1 MLYVALAV
9 GERLLSGEARRLGFL
24 FARII
29 FLPID
34 TFTGGDGRG
43 GGTVGKIS
51 RERGDMGQEERRGED
66 RELEWRFRD
75 LGG

>member
-1 MLYVALAV
+1 MLYVALVV
-9 GERLLSGEARRLGFL
+9 GERLLSGEARRFCLPGSPFL
-24 FARII
+24 QMG
-29 FLPID
+29 

-43 GGTVGKIS
+43 GETVGKIS
-51 RERGDMGQEERRGED
+51 RERGKMGQEERRGED